1 MEKRTNKK
9 EKSKVVGILFFCAV
23 LIVTALSVFN
33 IALFSSSNQK
43 GVLGLKTVLNSNQV
57 LLQERLFWEAFL
69 INNPTYFSGWIELV
83 KIEVQLEN
91 IESAKNAL
99 QKARFINPNSDEIKK
114 LGKLLGL

>member
-1 MEKRTNKK
+1 MAKRTNKK
-9 EKSKVVGILFFCAV
+9 DKSKVAYVLAFCAV

-43 GVLGLKTVLNSNQV
+43 GVLGLKTVTDSNQV
-57 LLQERLFWEAFL
+57 LLQEKLFWEAFL

-91 IESAKNAL
+91 VESAKKAL
-99 QKARFINPNSDEIKK
+99 QKARGINPNSDEIKK
-114 LGKLLGL
+114 LDKLLGP